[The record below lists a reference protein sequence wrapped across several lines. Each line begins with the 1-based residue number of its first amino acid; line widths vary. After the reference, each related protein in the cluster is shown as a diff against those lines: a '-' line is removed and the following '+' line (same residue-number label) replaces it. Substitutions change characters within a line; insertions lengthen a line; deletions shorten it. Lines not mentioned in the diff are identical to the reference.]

1 MHSVYEGMIAI
12 ASIWRAYLY
21 DEGNAHWHR
30 AGVGIGS
37 KDRV

>member
-12 ASIWRAYLY
+12 VSIWRAYLY
-21 DEGNAHWHR
+21 NGANVHWRR

-37 KDRV
+37 KDRL